1 MLVTTQK
8 NRQMRIHKKTAGF
21 LLAIALSF
29 TLGAAAVARTSHET
43 HSSRKVYVSGQA
55 KASIVDLCFSKH
67 MVDENGD
74 PLKIVHIN
82 ACGKCV
88 VGDGA
93 TIKLF
98 EPLNILVETLAPRVL
113 IQFHVEP
120 VASWISFPAAAPR
133 ASQAPPVF
141 S

>member
-1 MLVTTQK
+1 
-8 NRQMRIHKKTAGF
+8 MRILKKLASF

-29 TLGAAAVARTSHET
+29 ALGAAAVARVSHET
-43 HSSRKVYVSGQA
+43 HAPQKVFVSGQA
-55 KASIVDLCFSKH
+55 KASIVQLCSSKQI
-67 MVDENGD
+67 VDQKGS

-93 TIKLF
+93 TTQLF
-98 EPLNILVETLAPRVL
+98 EPRKVLVETLTPPVQ
-113 IQFHVEP
+113 IQVYVEP
-120 VASWISFPAAAPR
+120 VASWVSVPPAAPR
-133 ASQAPPVF
+133 ASQAPPTF